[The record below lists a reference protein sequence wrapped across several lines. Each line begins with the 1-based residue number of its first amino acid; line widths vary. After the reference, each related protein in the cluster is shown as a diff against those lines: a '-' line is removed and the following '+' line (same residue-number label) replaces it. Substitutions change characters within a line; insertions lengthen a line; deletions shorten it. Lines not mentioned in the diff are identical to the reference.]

1 MPSGIPSS
9 KSFKKRNW
17 TKGSIAELLRNN
29 KLAYELKYPTKSQ
42 KEQFAKNK
50 QIAENFFQA
59 CGIVNSCNIYVG
71 IEKAKEMIK
80 DSKEFI
86 EDTNLAPCDS
96 LLSKLS
102 QVPRSLYKTHLMY
115 VKRACDEDI
124 CNDFSANA
132 NIYGVT
138 YDEAEKDIKAT
149 RDIIEKKRI
158 ETIEDKLVFDGPDDY
173 NF

>member
-1 MPSGIPSS
+1 MI
-9 KSFKKRNW
+9 
-17 TKGSIAELLRNN
+17 T
-29 KLAYELKYPTKSQ
+29 
-42 KEQFAKNK
+42 
-50 QIAENFFQA
+50 
-59 CGIVNSCNIYVG
+59 
-71 IEKAKEMIK
+71 KAKEMIK

-102 QVPRSLYKTHLMY
+102 QVPRSLYKTHLIY

-149 RDIIEKKRI
+149 RDIIEKKR
-158 ETIEDKLVFDGPDDY
+158 DKKNIQIYIYLYYIITNEINKIIKCF
-173 NF
+173 